1 MSSYFDDEFEE
12 NDSGDDGGNIIIDD
26 SDHGD
31 DIADNDNDVSF
42 VLKQIKQ
49 SNQIEEDDIIA
60 EPDDIVIDDQQNEDD
75 DEQQNSNISDDDA
88 ASLINDDDTS
98 DDEYD
103 EDDDE
108 YDENYLKKFEK
119 NIDKQYIHDFHTECK
134 RFNADEVKQMCN
146 ITRDSS
152 GVINDKFHKTL
163 PVLSKYERA
172 RVIGQR
178 SVQINNGAK
187 IFIDVDKNITDGFII
202 ANMELDAKKNPFII
216 RRPIPN
222 GGSEFWRVSNL
233 ENILY

>member
-1 MSSYFDDEFEE
+1 M
-12 NDSGDDGGNIIIDD
+12 
-26 SDHGD
+26 
-31 DIADNDNDVSF
+31 
-42 VLKQIKQ
+42 L
-49 SNQIEEDDIIA
+49 
-60 EPDDIVIDDQQNEDD
+60 
-75 DEQQNSNISDDDA
+75 
-88 ASLINDDDTS
+88 
-98 DDEYD
+98 
-103 EDDDE
+103 
-108 YDENYLKKFEK
+108 
-119 NIDKQYIHDFHTECK
+119 
-134 RFNADEVKQMCN
+134 
-146 ITRDSS
+146 
-152 GVINDKFHKTL
+152 NDKFHKTL